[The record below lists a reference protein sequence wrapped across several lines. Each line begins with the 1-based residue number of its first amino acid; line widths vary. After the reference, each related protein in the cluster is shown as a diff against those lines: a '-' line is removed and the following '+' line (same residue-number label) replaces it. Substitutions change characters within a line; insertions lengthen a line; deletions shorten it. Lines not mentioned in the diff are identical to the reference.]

1 MENAFQKHL
10 RAALNHLYNPVQLR
24 KNPLITTFGLSER
37 FDSPAVLQRILID
50 AIEAMRPLQGE
61 PLHSEKRRTFEVLQ
75 YRYVQQFKQ
84 EEIAHHLGVS
94 DRQFR
99 REQDSALELLA
110 LSLWDRYSSRIEIP
124 PQSTSNN
131 LPPLAIKIE
140 PSEEWGWLKQARS
153 ERIVNLT
160 MFIGKI
166 VGLMEGVGRQNNTI
180 LEWNEPDSLPDLA
193 VHPVAFRQILLNL
206 IQVAIH
212 KAISGKVKIEVEYL
226 PPNVKIQV
234 TAIPSNADSPKNYGP
249 QDANLEGIA
258 VHLSELCGGSL
269 TIDLPGEAYICRLTL
284 PVVQD
289 IPVLVVDDN
298 VEIIELLQRYATSTR
313 YNLIGTNDPE
323 LAIDMAM
330 NTSAQIIVIDVMMP
344 KIDGWELLG
353 RLRSHPKTSTIPVIV
368 HSILAQEDLAY
379 SLGAKGLLL
388 KPITQEA
395 FLTALDAVFENLN
408 LESRLRS

>member
-10 RAALNHLYNPVQLR
+10 RAALNHLYNPDQLR
-24 KNPLITTFGLSER
+24 KNPLISTFGLSER
-37 FDSPAVLQRILID
+37 FDSPAVLQRILTD
-50 AIEAMRPLQGE
+50 AIEAMRPVQGE
-61 PLHSEKRRTFEVLQ
+61 PLHSDKRRTFEVLQ

-84 EEIAHHLGVS
+84 EEVAHHLGVS

-99 REQDSALELLA
+99 REQDGALELLA

-124 PQSTSNN
+124 NQSTSSNT
-131 LPPLAIKIE
+131 PPLNIFKE

-153 ERIVNLT
+153 ERIINLSV
-160 MFIGKI
+160 FISKI
-166 VGLMEGVGRQNNTI
+166 IGLMEGVARQNNTT
-180 LEWNEPDSLPDLA
+180 LEWDEQDSLPDLA

-206 IQVAIH
+206 IQVAVH
-212 KAISGKVKIEVEYL
+212 KAISGKVKIETEYL
-226 PPNVKIQV
+226 PPSVKIRV
-234 TAIPSNADSPKNYGP
+234 TAIPSSTASPKNYGP

-258 VHLSELCGGSL
+258 VHLSELSGGNL
-269 TIDLPGEAYICRLTL
+269 IIDPPGETYICRLTL

-298 VEIIELLQRYATSTR
+298 AEIIELLQRYTTSTR
-313 YNLIGTNDPE
+313 YNLFGSSDPE
-323 LAIDMAM
+323 QAIDKAID
-330 NTSAQIIVIDVMMP
+330 TSARIIVIDVMMP

-353 RLRSHPKTSTIPVIV
+353 RLRSHPNTSTIPVIV
-368 HSILAQEDLAY
+368 LSILAQEDLAY

-395 FLTALDAVFENLN
+395 FLTALDAVFENLD